1 MPGSPDSSTRLALS
15 GLSQLPALHQKLELL
30 RPPDERRRN
39 AMLRI
44 KAALC
49 IGLAGNAPDADRN
62 RESLELP
69 LAEIDH
75 VE

>member
-1 MPGSPDSSTRLALS
+1 
-15 GLSQLPALHQKLELL
+15 
-30 RPPDERRRN
+30 
-39 AMLRI
+39 MLRI

-49 IGLAGNAPDADRN
+49 IRLASNAPGVDRN